1 MYPFYLG
8 IDLHLK
14 RTYLVL
20 MNAEGEVIDK
30 RRLKNTEM
38 ASYIS
43 KNIPKETYAV
53 MEATRNW
60 PFFYDLLEKHVERV
74 ELAHA
79 KGVRMIAEA
88 AVKTDQ
94 IDASVLAHLARLN
107 FLPIAYA
114 APKEIRDLRQHLRY
128 REWLIDE
135 RRRGKNRIHAVLAG
149 YNQASPVT
157 DLFGRSGREWLKEI
171 AEKELRPTSRRV
183 VLETL
188 TLIDQLNAQ
197 IKELAKDIPLPE
209 ELKPKAELLMSMP
222 GIGKLLSAVILA
234 EIGDIIRFKSPKALC
249 NWAGLTPRVHKS
261 DTVVRHGRISK
272 QGSRYLRSAMVC
284 AAMTAC
290 RISPRWY
297 RVYENLARRIGRR
310 GAKVAVGRRLLTVV
324 YFMLKRNQPYEEDY
338 EQRRV
343 AEQGA

>member
-20 MNAEGEVIDK
+20 MNGEGEVLDK
-30 RRLKNTEM
+30 QRLKNTDIP
-38 ASYIS
+38 AYITE
-43 KNIPKETYAV
+43 NVPKETYAV

-60 PFFYDLLEKHVERV
+60 PFFYDLLDKHVDRV

-94 IDASVLAHLARLN
+94 IDATVLAHLARLN

-135 RRRGKNRIHAVLAG
+135 RRRAKNRVHAVLAG
-149 YNQASPVT
+149 YNLASPVT
-157 DLFGRSGREWLKEI
+157 DLFGRAGREWLQEVV
-171 AEKELRPTSRRV
+171 EEELRFSSKKV
-183 VLETL
+183 VIETL
-188 TLIDQLNAQ
+188 EMINQLDIQ

-209 ELKPKAELLMSMP
+209 ELEPKAELLMSMP
-222 GIGKLLSAVILA
+222 GIGKLNSAVILA
-234 EIGDIIRFKSPKALC
+234 EIGDINRFSSPKALC

-261 DTVVRHGRISK
+261 DEVVRHGRISK
-272 QGSRYLRSAMVC
+272 QGSRYLRTAMVS

-297 RVYENLARRIGRR
+297 GVYEHLSRRIGRR

-324 YFMLKRNQPYEEDY
+324 YYMLKRDQPYEEDY
-338 EQRRV
+338 EQRRSV
-343 AEQGA
+343 EQGA